1 MDHQPLNTGEQ
12 KDMAEFFIDLVS
24 KLEEMTPDLKTLIKR
39 LFCGTQSNN
48 VVSLDCGHVSRTL
61 EEFYTVRCQ
70 VADMRN
76 LHESLDEVTVKD
88 TLEGDNMYTCSQ
100 CGRKVRAEK
109 RACFKKLPQILCFN
123 TMRYTFN
130 MLTMLKEKVNTHFS
144 FPMRLDMSGYME
156 KTLIPQQHQEGRR
169 KTDESAIIGDDAKS
183 ETTTNESED
192 HIKSDGITENTTTK
206 VDEDQTKEENITPN
220 EQDNED
226 MDEFEDHHE

>member
-1 MDHQPLNTGEQ
+1 M
-12 KDMAEFFIDLVS
+12 
-24 KLEEMTPDLKTLIKR
+24 
-39 LFCGTQSNN
+39 
-48 VVSLDCGHVSRTL
+48 

-76 LHESLDEVTVKD
+76 LYESLDEVTVKD

-144 FPMRLDMSGYME
+144 FPMKLDMTGYVE
-156 KTLIPQQHQEGRR
+156 KTLMSQKYQGLY
-169 KTDESAIIGDDAKS
+169 
-183 ETTTNESED
+183 
-192 HIKSDGITENTTTK
+192 SDN
-206 VDEDQTKEENITPN
+206 
-220 EQDNED
+220 
-226 MDEFEDHHE
+226 